1 LVLLFGLLPT
11 SLFFAQFLFEIRK
24 QSYKFVS
31 TKKLK
36 SPKKRTSA

>member
-1 LVLLFGLLPT
+1 MGAFIWSIADILVF
-11 SLFFAQFLFEIRK
+11 SQILFEIRK

-36 SPKKRTSA
+36 SPKKRISG